1 MKIAYFDCFSGIS
14 GDMCLGAIVDAGVPL
29 KAIAG
34 ELGKIPLKG
43 YRLESKKVRRSSLT
57 ATKVNVILN
66 SGAGTRAIQGRRWKE
81 IEGIVR
87 KSALEEEIKD
97 KGMNIFYS
105 LFEAEAKVHGETFD
119 KIHLHELGAAD
130 CIVDI
135 FGTLI
140 GLKLLGVEK
149 VYATPVNLGQGFV
162 VTSHGTLPVP
172 APATAELLKK
182 VPVYSSSFREELT
195 TPTGAA
201 LLKGLSSGFGSIP
214 LMEIEKT
221 GMGAGSKNL
230 KDMPNVLRIIIGND
244 PSAAKQLGSPSP
256 DDTVTVIETNID
268 DMNPQIF
275 EYVMERL
282 FRAGSLDVFLTQV
295 IMKKGRPGVKLSV
308 ICEKERM
315 HELIHIIFTET
326 STIGMRFYEAGRK
339 TLRRNIETKETELGR
354 VRMKTSKLGNAVLK
368 KTPEYQD
375 CKKIAEKLKLPL
387 REVLRKFR

>member
-14 GDMCLGAIVDAGVPL
+14 GDMCLGAIVDTGVSL
-29 KAIAG
+29 KAIEK
-34 ELGKIPLKG
+34 ELGKIPVKG
-43 YRLESKKVRRSSLT
+43 YRLESKRVKRSSLS
-57 ATKVNVILN
+57 ATKVKVIQKP
-66 SGAGTRAIQGRRWKE
+66 GAGSRAKQSRRWKE
-81 IEGIVR
+81 IEEIVR
-87 KSALEEEIKD
+87 KSSLTPEIKE
-97 KGMNIFYS
+97 KGLNIFRS
-105 LFEAEAKVHGETFD
+105 LFEAESKVHGETFANV
-119 KIHLHELGAAD
+119 HLHELGAVD

-149 VYATPVNLGQGFV
+149 VYAAPVNLGQGFV

-182 VPVYSSSFREELT
+182 VPVYSSSVREELT

-214 LMEIEKT
+214 PMEMEKT

-230 KDMPNVLRIIIGND
+230 RDIPNVLRIIIGND
-244 PSAAKQLGSPSP
+244 PSAAKQLGSPYP

-282 FRAGSLDVFLTQV
+282 FRAGSLDVFLTQI

-308 ICEKERM
+308 ICHKERM
-315 HELIHIIFTET
+315 HKLINIIFTET

-339 TLRRNIETKETELGR
+339 TLRRDIETMETELGR